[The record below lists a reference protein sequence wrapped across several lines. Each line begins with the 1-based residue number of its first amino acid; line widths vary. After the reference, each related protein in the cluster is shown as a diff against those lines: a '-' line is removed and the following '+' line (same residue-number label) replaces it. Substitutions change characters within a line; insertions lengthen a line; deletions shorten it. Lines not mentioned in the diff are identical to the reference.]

1 MDIDKLTSVDQL
13 RDDQKELAE
22 IIGLD
27 AYKKLVVNYAGS
39 FLYIQKIDS
48 VLKDLR
54 DDEIREKFDG
64 GNYGKLARE
73 YNLAEA
79 TVRDIVAEKR
89 KQLRYEP
96 LEGQMQ
102 FEVQN

>member
-1 MDIDKLTSVDQL
+1 MTMDIDKLTSIEQL
-13 RDDQKELAE
+13 RADQKELAE
-22 IIGLD
+22 IIGLE

-64 GNYGKLARE
+64 GNYGALARE
-73 YNLAEA
+73 YDLAEA

-89 KQLRYEP
+89 KQLRRVP
-96 LEGQMQ
+96 LEGQLQ
-102 FEVQN
+102 FED

>member
-39 FLYIQKIDS
+39 FLYIQ
-48 VLKDLR
+48 
-54 DDEIREKFDG
+54 
-64 GNYGKLARE
+64 
-73 YNLAEA
+73 
-79 TVRDIVAEKR
+79 
-89 KQLRYEP
+89 
-96 LEGQMQ
+96 
-102 FEVQN
+102 

>member
-1 MDIDKLTSVDQL
+1 MEIDKLTSVDQL

-54 DDEIREKFDG
+54 DNEIREKFDG

-102 FEVQN
+102 FEV

>member
-1 MDIDKLTSVDQL
+1 MDIDKLTSIDQL
-13 RDDQKELAE
+13 RDDQRELAE
-22 IIGLD
+22 IIGLES
-27 AYKKLVVNYAGS
+27 YKKLVVHYAGS

-64 GNYGKLARE
+64 GNYGDLARE
-73 YNLAEA
+73 YDLAEA

-89 KQLRYEP
+89 RQLRLAP
-96 LEGQMQ
+96 LEGQMS
-102 FEVQN
+102 FYD

>member
-27 AYKKLVVNYAGS
+27 AYKNLVVNYAGS

-54 DDEIREKFDG
+54 DNEIREKFDG

-73 YNLAEA
+73 YNLAET

-102 FEVQN
+102 FEV

>member
-1 MDIDKLTSVDQL
+1 MDIDKLVSLEQL
-13 RDDQKELAE
+13 RGDQKELAE
-22 IIGLD
+22 LIGLE
-27 AYKKLVVNYAGS
+27 AYKKLISSYAGS

-48 VLKDLR
+48 ILKDVR

-64 GNYGKLARE
+64 GNYGALARE

-89 KQLRYEP
+89 KQLRQSL
-96 LEGQMQ
+96 LEGQMS
-102 FEVQN
+102 FEE

>member
-102 FEVQN
+102 FEV

>member
-1 MDIDKLTSVDQL
+1 MDIDKLVSLEQL
-13 RDDQKELAE
+13 RGDQKELAE
-22 IIGLD
+22 LIGLE
-27 AYKKLVVNYAGS
+27 AYKKLISSYAGS

-48 VLKDLR
+48 ILKDVR

-64 GNYGKLARE
+64 GNYGALARE

-89 KQLRYEP
+89 KQLRQSP
-96 LEGQMQ
+96 LEGQMS
-102 FEVQN
+102 FEE

>member
-13 RDDQKELAE
+13 RSDQRELAE
-22 IIGLD
+22 IIGLE

-48 VLKDLR
+48 VLKDLH
-54 DDEIREKFDG
+54 DEEIREKFDG
-64 GNYGKLARE
+64 GNYGSLARE
-73 YNLAEA
+73 YDLAEA

-89 KQLRYEP
+89 KQLRSAP

-102 FEVQN
+102 FDV

>member
-54 DDEIREKFDG
+54 DNEIREKFDG

-102 FEVQN
+102 FEV

>member
-1 MDIDKLTSVDQL
+1 MDIDKLVSLDQL
-13 RDDQKELAE
+13 RDDQRELAE
-22 IIGLD
+22 IIGLE
-27 AYKKLVVNYAGS
+27 AYKKLVVNFAGS

-48 VLKDLR
+48 VLKDVR

-64 GNYGKLARE
+64 GNYGALARE

-89 KQLRYEP
+89 KQLRLAP
-96 LEGQMQ
+96 LEGQMS
-102 FEVQN
+102 FEY

>member
-54 DDEIREKFDG
+54 DNEIREKFDG
-64 GNYGKLARE
+64 GNYGRLARE

-102 FEVQN
+102 FEV

>member
-1 MDIDKLTSVDQL
+1 MDIDKLTNVDQL

-96 LEGQMQ
+96 PEGQMQ
-102 FEVQN
+102 FEV

>member
-1 MDIDKLTSVDQL
+1 MTVDIDKLTSIEQL
-13 RDDQKELAE
+13 RAEQKELAE
-22 IIGLD
+22 IIGLE

-64 GNYGKLARE
+64 ENYGKLARE
-73 YNLAEA
+73 YDLAEA

-89 KQLRYEP
+89 KQLRRAP
-96 LEGQMQ
+96 LEGQLQ
-102 FEVQN
+102 FED

>member
-1 MDIDKLTSVDQL
+1 MDIDKLTSIDQL
-13 RDDQKELAE
+13 RDDQRELAE

-27 AYKKLVVNYAGS
+27 SYKKLVVNYAGS

-54 DDEIREKFDG
+54 DNEIREKFNG
-64 GNYGKLARE
+64 GNYGELARE

-79 TVRDIVAEKR
+79 TIRDIVSEKR

-102 FEVQN
+102 FEV

>member
-1 MDIDKLTSVDQL
+1 MTVDIDKLTSIEQL
-13 RDDQKELAE
+13 RADQKELAE
-22 IIGLD
+22 IIGLE

-73 YNLAEA
+73 YDLAEA

-89 KQLRYEP
+89 KQLRRTP
-96 LEGQMQ
+96 LEGQLQ
-102 FEVQN
+102 FED

>member
-1 MDIDKLTSVDQL
+1 MDIDKLTSIDQL
-13 RDDQKELAE
+13 RDDQRELAE
-22 IIGLD
+22 IIGLA

-39 FLYIQKIDS
+39 FLYVQKIDS

-89 KQLRYEP
+89 KQLRRAP

-102 FEVQN
+102 FET

>member
-1 MDIDKLTSVDQL
+1 MDIDKLTSIEQL

-54 DDEIREKFDG
+54 DNEIREKFDG
-64 GNYGKLARE
+64 ANYGKLARE

-79 TVRDIVAEKR
+79 TVRDIVSEKR
-89 KQLRYEP
+89 KHLRLLQLFFSR
-96 LEGQMQ
+96 
-102 FEVQN
+102 

>member
-13 RDDQKELAE
+13 REDQKELAE

-54 DDEIREKFDG
+54 DNEIREKFNG
-64 GNYGKLARE
+64 GNYGELARE

-89 KQLRYEP
+89 KQLRQTP

-102 FEVQN
+102 FEI

>member
-1 MDIDKLTSVDQL
+1 MEIDKLTSIDQL
-13 RDDQKELAE
+13 RNDQRELAE
-22 IIGLD
+22 IIGLE

-89 KQLRYEP
+89 KQLRCAP

-102 FEVQN
+102 FEV

>member
-54 DDEIREKFDG
+54 DNEIREKFDG

-102 FEVQN
+102 FGV

>member
-1 MDIDKLTSVDQL
+1 MNIDKLTNIDQL
-13 RDDQKELAE
+13 RDDQRELAE
-22 IIGLD
+22 IIGLE

-64 GNYGKLARE
+64 GNYGDLARE

-89 KQLRYEP
+89 KQLRCAP
-96 LEGQMQ
+96 SEGQMQ
-102 FEVQN
+102 FEI

>member
-1 MDIDKLTSVDQL
+1 MDIDKLTSIDQL

-64 GNYGKLARE
+64 GNYGALARE

-79 TVRDIVAEKR
+79 TVRDIVAAKR
-89 KQLRYEP
+89 KLLRLAPLDGQLSFDE
-96 LEGQMQ
+96 
-102 FEVQN
+102 

>member
-13 RDDQKELAE
+13 RSDQRELAE
-22 IIGLD
+22 IIGLE

-54 DDEIREKFDG
+54 DEEIREKFDG
-64 GNYGKLARE
+64 GNYGSLARE
-73 YNLAEA
+73 YDLAEA

-89 KQLRYEP
+89 KQLKSAP

-102 FEVQN
+102 FDV

>member
-1 MDIDKLTSVDQL
+1 MDIDKLTSIDQL

-22 IIGLD
+22 IIGLE

-54 DDEIREKFDG
+54 DKEIRDKFDG
-64 GNYGKLARE
+64 GNYGALARE

-79 TVRDIVAEKR
+79 TVRDIVTEKR
-89 KQLRYEP
+89 KQLRLAP
-96 LEGQMQ
+96 LEGQMC
-102 FEVQN
+102 FED